1 GIDHVLID
9 EAQDTSPNQ
18 WAIVKAVTE
27 EFFNGLGAADK
38 VRTVFAV
45 GDRKQSIYSFQGA
58 DPREFENMRR
68 YFAAKA
74 SNFDEV
80 KLEVSFRST
89 ATVLDSVNT
98 VFGDEY
104 AKQGVVLEGEDITHI
119 PFRLGDGG
127 RVELWPLVEP
137 QVGENPDMWRPPVDR
152 VPGEST
158 SSRLAKM
165 IAAKIKEQVSRGD
178 ILVSQNRSVR
188 YRDYMILVQ
197 RRNSFVEEMV
207 RECKNAGVNVSG
219 VDKIRLLEQIAVQDL
234 VALGQFLL
242 LPTDDLTL
250 ATVLK
255 SPLFG
260 LNDDDLFV
268 LCYNRGGASVWT
280 RLCDNPDYRRTYLQL
295 RELLD
300 MADYVRPFELYGYV
314 LNKQGGRKKFVERMG
329 LEVEDGLDEFVN
341 LTLAYE
347 QEHIPSLQGFVQ
359 WIAGDEVEIKRELE
373 QSEADAVRI
382 MTVHGSKGLQA
393 PIVILPD
400 T

>member
-1 GIDHVLID
+1 
-9 EAQDTSPNQ
+9 
-18 WAIVKAVTE
+18 
-27 EFFNGLGAADK
+27 
-38 VRTVFAV
+38 
-45 GDRKQSIYSFQGA
+45 
-58 DPREFENMRR
+58 
-68 YFAAKA
+68 
-74 SNFDEV
+74 
-80 KLEVSFRST
+80 
-89 ATVLDSVNT
+89 
-98 VFGDEY
+98 
-104 AKQGVVLEGEDITHI
+104 
-119 PFRLGDGG
+119 
-127 RVELWPLVEP
+127 
-137 QVGENPDMWRPPVDR
+137 
-152 VPGEST
+152 
-158 SSRLAKM
+158 M

-207 RECKNAGVNVSG
+207 RECKNVGVNVSG

-268 LCYNRGGASVWT
+268 LCYNRGGVSVWT

-400 T
+400 TVRMVNVRKESGLLWDDLFIIRFLRGIMTRTATGLKTKKLSVPMRNISGCCMWL